1 MLAIT
6 IVLTEGYSDWEIGV
20 LAGTGRAF
28 YSADIRFVSA
38 EGGAVTAVSGL
49 RTEALERFS
58 APDGGVVV
66 VCGGPEFESDT
77 PPEIEERLK
86 EAYENGCAVAGIC
99 GGTLALARAG
109 LLDDVA
115 HTSNGLDYLKGVKT
129 YRGAAHYRDQPQAVR
144 DRRIITAP
152 APAPASFAVEVLTA
166 AGFEGEA
173 TGAIMAMLS
182 QEHAPLG
189 S

>member
-20 LAGTGRAF
+20 LAGTGGA
-28 YSADIRFVSA
+28 YYGADIKFVSP
-38 EGGAVTAVSGL
+38 EGGAVTGISGL
-49 RTEALERFS
+49 KTGALGRFS

-99 GGTLALARAG
+99 GATLALARAG

-115 HTSNGLDYLKGVKT
+115 HTSNGLDYLQAVKT
-129 YRGAAHYRDQPQAVR
+129 YQGAAHYRDQPQAVR
-144 DRRIITAP
+144 DGRIITAA
-152 APAPASFAVEVLTA
+152 APAPASFAVAVLEA
-166 AGFEGEA
+166 AGVEQEA
-173 TGAIMAMLS
+173 AGVIMGMLS
-182 QEHAPLG
+182 QEHARLG